1 MRLALGEARGRIY
14 RAMLAESVMVSIVG
28 SLLGTAIGI
37 GISYYLQ
44 ETGIEIGSMMKNASI
59 MLANVLRA
67 RVTATSYVI
76 GFVPGLCAT
85 LLGTSIAGIGIY
97 RRQTAQ
103 LAKEL
108 QS

>member
-1 MRLALGEARGRIY
+1 
-14 RAMLAESVMVSIVG
+14 
-28 SLLGTAIGI
+28 
-37 GISYYLQ
+37 
-44 ETGIEIGSMMKNASI
+44 
-59 MLANVLRA
+59 
-67 RVTATSYVI
+67 VI
-76 GFVPGLCAT
+76 GFVPGHSAT